1 MYSQEE
7 QDMKGKFA
15 VALAMVASF
24 ALGAVAIEGLHAQA
38 KPAGYVIAE
47 VTVKD
52 PEKYRAEFVPVAT
65 KAIQD
70 AGGKYIMQGG
80 KTISFE
86 GAPPAPRVVVFQFE
100 NMDKAQSWWNSQA
113 RKDAD
118 AIGEKYATFRVF
130 AVEGV
135 SQ

>member
-1 MYSQEE
+1 
-7 QDMKGKFA
+7 MKAKFG
-15 VALAMVASF
+15 VALAMVGSF

-52 PEKYRAEFVPVAT
+52 PEKYKIEFIPPAT

-70 AGGKYIMQGG
+70 AGGKYVIQGG

-86 GAPPAPRVVVFQFE
+86 GEPPAPRVVVFQFE
-100 NMDKAQSWWNSQA
+100 SMDKAQSWWNSQA

-118 AIGEKYATFRVF
+118 AIGDKYATFRVY
-130 AVEGV
+130 AVEGA
-135 SQ
+135 SR

>member
-1 MYSQEE
+1 
-7 QDMKGKFA
+7 MKGKIA
-15 VALAMVASF
+15 VALAMVGSF
-24 ALGAVAIEGLHAQA
+24 ALGAAAIEGLHAQG

-65 KAIQD
+65 KAIQE
-70 AGGKYIMQGG
+70 AGGRYIMQGG

-86 GAPPAPRVVVFQFE
+86 GAPPAPRVVVFRFDS
-100 NMDKAQSWWNSQA
+100 MDGAQSWWSSQG
-113 RKDAD
+113 RNDAD
-118 AIGEKYATFRVF
+118 AIGENYATFRVY

-135 SQ
+135 SP